1 LKTYQEVV
9 SWMFS
14 KLPMYQR
21 VGIAAYRPGLERMQS
36 LDVHLGEPH
45 KSFKSIHVAGTNGK
59 GSTSSMIAAA
69 LQCAGYRVGLYTSPH
84 LLDFRERIKINGEK
98 IPEVEVI
105 HFVHSHQNFFEE
117 NQVSF
122 FEMTVGLAYSYFQK
136 ASVDFAVIEVGL
148 GGRLDATNIIL
159 PILSVI
165 TTIGLDHTEILGSTR
180 ALIAREKAGI
190 IKENVPVVIGQKD
203 IETQEVFEEIAQSK
217 NSPLYYAETLSG
229 FWETD
234 LKGSYQNEN
243 MRTAIQALKRL
254 SIENLTPE
262 HIQEGLRNVISKT
275 GFQGRW
281 QVIAQEPYTVL
292 DVGHNAEGLTE
303 IAKQLKTSLY
313 EKLYIVLGFVQGKN
327 VQELIALLPSEAHF
341 YISAPQLAR
350 ALSVENIQMELKTSP
365 LDIQYYKTVAEAYN
379 EAKSVANQKDMI
391 LVCGSTFVVAEVME
405 YLQEKN

>member
-1 LKTYQEVV
+1 
-9 SWMFS
+9 M
-14 KLPMYQR
+14 
-21 VGIAAYRPGLERMQS
+21 
-36 LDVHLGEPH
+36 
-45 KSFKSIHVAGTNGK
+45 
-59 GSTSSMIAAA
+59 
-69 LQCAGYRVGLYTSPH
+69 
-84 LLDFRERIKINGEK
+84 
-98 IPEVEVI
+98 
-105 HFVHSHQNFFEE
+105 
-117 NQVSF
+117 
-122 FEMTVGLAYSYFQK
+122 
-136 ASVDFAVIEVGL
+136 
-148 GGRLDATNIIL
+148 
-159 PILSVI
+159 
-165 TTIGLDHTEILGSTR
+165 
-180 ALIAREKAGI
+180 
-190 IKENVPVVIGQKD
+190 IGQKD